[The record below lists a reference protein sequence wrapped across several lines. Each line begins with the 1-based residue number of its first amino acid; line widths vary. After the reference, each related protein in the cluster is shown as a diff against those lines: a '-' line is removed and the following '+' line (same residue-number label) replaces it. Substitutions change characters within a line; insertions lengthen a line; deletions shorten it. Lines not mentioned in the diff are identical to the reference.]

1 MEIKEVDTLLVDRGA
16 EVGIPYSNP
25 EQLEEIK
32 FVQWLWWNDMGILGI
47 SWLDQWHWNAEPAKR
62 EKATHCRCIRSL
74 HINSKISQIE
84 LMAFLAS
91 RQKVISFSLLSCSTQ
106 SSGHYEWNILNWI
119 WNDTA
124 VRRCVHKRNSS
135 STDMLFSSY
144 RIDLSLC
151 SGEISSCSV
160 SSSEFHAKAV
170 EISGKLQLFSVHWE
184 HFQIAGCFS
193 TESVSSSV
201 SKLYI
206 FNHHQDCEC
215 QGDHQ
220 LV

>member
-160 SSSEFHAKAV
+160 SSSEFHAKLWKYLENCNYSV
-170 EISGKLQLFSVHWE
+170 CIENISKLQDVLA
-184 HFQIAGCFS
+184 Q
-193 TESVSSSV
+193 SVSGSD